1 MQKGAGGTGKNQ
13 RPKQQR
19 LLRRR
24 RRQGRPCDLGQDHE
38 EEEGHDEEDEEREE
52 DAEAEQ
58 SKEKEESKPGS
69 AVAKPVRNSV
79 TNKKDWDSFVRSK
92 ERFKVH

>member
-1 MQKGAGGTGKNQ
+1 MTLDKI
-13 RPKQQR
+13 
-19 LLRRR
+19 
-24 RRQGRPCDLGQDHE
+24 
-38 EEEGHDEEDEEREE
+38 
-52 DAEAEQ
+52 